1 MQKTWRKENLDI
13 VLVPVSL
20 LIMFGYHLFLLYRYL
35 RLPKTTVIGYENYN
49 KRAWVE
55 RMMQV
60 RISIKKKRKQG
71 GGNPRLL
78 FPPLMETTSF
88 ISNHFLKNV
97 V

>member
-1 MQKTWRKENLDI
+1 MKAAKNKPVLSVSKRTHLFFLFFFGETAGRMQKTWRKENLDI

-35 RLPKTTVIGYENYN
+35 RLPKSTVIGYENYN

-60 RISIKKKRKQG
+60 R
-71 GGNPRLL
+71 
-78 FPPLMETTSF
+78 
-88 ISNHFLKNV
+88 H
-97 V
+97 

>member
-1 MQKTWRKENLDI
+1 MKAAKNKPVLSVSKRAHLFLILFFLFLGETAGRMQKTWRKENLDI

-49 KRAWVE
+49 KRVWVE

-60 RISIKKKRKQG
+60 R
-71 GGNPRLL
+71 
-78 FPPLMETTSF
+78 
-88 ISNHFLKNV
+88 H
-97 V
+97 